1 MLIIEGVH
9 QGWRTEPVAVI
20 SNRFA
25 FLESLGCPGLVL
37 ANAFSLKNSAC
48 RWKKGRLE
56 SCNP

>member
-9 QGWRTEPVAVI
+9 HGWRPEPVAVI

-48 RWKKGRLE
+48 R
-56 SCNP
+56 